1 LKKRQKPKQKI
12 EINGRESIS
21 WITFGLSGITLLLS
35 NIPLIDDRAITGS
48 SFGSLAEM
56 LISVAASHFA
66 VFGFL
71 VFARQS
77 ILRASFARG
86 SRRWLF
92 WLIITSVFFG
102 NVTATILLQAFWGYQ
117 NTSLTSLSFLVFQ
130 VFTLVVIGKLSRE
143 TLQYRTSISELEAQ
157 RKLLT
162 ENQYLSKA
170 ILESEKTMAVSYITQ
185 RVLDGIAKLSPTD
198 SKASQAAMAE
208 LSNSV
213 IRPYSH
219 DLFKDFPTFEGSKEA
234 GSRKIDWRTSL
245 RGILD
250 TPLISPLALA
260 GALTYMGF
268 QFTISGPPSSDERE
282 TLIQLGD
289 VGVSVS
295 LTPLMEAVSVL
306 LTIFLSTYVAS
317 RAALTLNAVLR
328 KGTPELSSWGFLILQ
343 LLVIAILT
351 LALILLAFFLP
362 WFPQVEANLFSLL
375 LGIFL
380 SLLTVTTIIVAIRGS
395 AWIRSE
401 STIEIQKL
409 NESLQREVA
418 LTNEKLWQERQ
429 QLARAI
435 HGPLQSAVNAASI
448 QLGTVTDKGRDL
460 PELVRNLS
468 ANIMEALAKIDG
480 ESTATNT
487 WRSEL
492 EELRLMWENV
502 AEVRASF
509 SLGSETILDLN
520 PVAAGT
526 AIQIIS
532 EALANAA
539 IHGLATVIEVS
550 ISTRENAMKI
560 TVSDNGAGPGSNS
573 ELGLGSKFLDDVSL
587 EWSLERRDETVL
599 SVSIPC

>member
-1 LKKRQKPKQKI
+1 
-12 EINGRESIS
+12 
-21 WITFGLSGITLLLS
+21 
-35 NIPLIDDRAITGS
+35 
-48 SFGSLAEM
+48 
-56 LISVAASHFA
+56 
-66 VFGFL
+66 
-71 VFARQS
+71 
-77 ILRASFARG
+77 
-86 SRRWLF
+86 
-92 WLIITSVFFG
+92 
-102 NVTATILLQAFWGYQ
+102 
-117 NTSLTSLSFLVFQ
+117 
-130 VFTLVVIGKLSRE
+130 
-143 TLQYRTSISELEAQ
+143 
-157 RKLLT
+157 
-162 ENQYLSKA
+162 
-170 ILESEKTMAVSYITQ
+170 
-185 RVLDGIAKLSPTD
+185 
-198 SKASQAAMAE
+198 MAE

-234 GSRKIDWRTSL
+234 GSRKIDWRQSL
-245 RGILD
+245 RRILQ
-250 TPLISPLALA
+250 TPLISPGALA
-260 GALTYMGF
+260 GALTYLGF
-268 QFTISGPPSSDERE
+268 LFTISGPPSIDNRE
-282 TLIQLGD
+282 TIVQLGD
-289 VGVSVS
+289 LAVSVS
-295 LTPLMEAVSVL
+295 LSPLIEALSVVITIFVSTFIASKAVSAVSAP
-306 LTIFLSTYVAS
+306 IRKVAPKVS
-317 RAALTLNAVLR
+317 
-328 KGTPELSSWGFLILQ
+328 GWGFLILQ
-343 LLVIAILT
+343 LVVIAVLT
-351 LALILLAFFLP
+351 LALILLGFFLP
-362 WFPQVEANLFSLL
+362 WFPQVEANLFSVL

-401 STIEIQKL
+401 STLEIQKL
-409 NESLQREVA
+409 NESLRREVA

-429 QLARAI
+429 QLARVI

-502 AEVRASF
+502 AEVRVSF